1 MSSIVADATGIIPLR
16 LSRALKRTA
25 KFKQPLTRQPEQ
37 TGVGF
42 MYGLQLNLFNL
53 LLVAASPRLRVSL
66 SPTGR
71 ALLVAALLI
80 SAYALVRYWR
90 SLEGRSSKVRFS
102 LVGLRAIT
110 LVLMSCALAGV
121 RVDYEA
127 TMRARLLLSS
137 ARESEARIESAAT
150 DAGERGKVREQM
162 IAALKRKG
170 IEVAAQD
177 AEGSVEVTDDG
188 NVEVANDGEG
198 FIAAA
203 LLTDGAMSVADARRE
218 VERVSENG
226 GGVPVYVVAYSG
238 QSEGASIALESVQ
251 VLGRAVRGVP
261 VAVRCT
267 IHARGMK
274 GRETLLTISDD
285 AKVQA
290 SARVVW
296 TSDDERQAVTL
307 SVVPKVAGWI
317 DYSAKVEAAGG
328 SDASSPSRPFTLY
341 VENKRW
347 RVLFFEGEPTWESK
361 FIRRALEQSGLFEVD
376 YFAQVSRVAAVGTSI
391 EAVEQ
396 KRQEGGSENDA
407 GKNVKQGSTPEA
419 LLHAALQNA
428 ARLNAYDSVIV
439 GATPNALLSS
449 AESARLN
456 AWVERR
462 GGGLIIL
469 GGNSFN
475 GSVAAPGGKLYSL
488 LPTEIGAQGLASPS
502 EGISRGRP
510 LEAEKT
516 RGNLFLTPTEEGAGA
531 LSGYLNASEEA
542 GAKSATLTG
551 QGFRLGV
558 LRPGAMTLAVAEKP
572 GANGMSEEGLAQIAA
587 MRYGLGRTL
596 VFAPADSWRIRT
608 SASGEEDRA
617 GGPFAALW
625 QGLVLWTSAGARA
638 PVEIVLSDESPPE
651 GSEVWAEIRVR
662 DASFAPLKIEKLNAR
677 LQPLTEDTNDASQVS
692 AQPQEVAFSP
702 DAVGASVWRA
712 RLRLSIRGR
721 FALEVDY
728 VASGGNG
735 SVEKQFAVV
744 AQTPQETGA
753 ALDTL
758 RRVSRDTGGDLVTPG
773 EIESIVE
780 RLAATSLSRETV
792 SRTWEMRSWWPVA
805 FIIPLIL
812 SAEWFLRRWWK
823 ID

>member
-1 MSSIVADATGIIPLR
+1 MMTKMKVVLFSLMFVAAPTR
-16 LSRALKRTA
+16 LS
-25 KFKQPLTRQPEQ
+25 
-37 TGVGF
+37 
-42 MYGLQLNLFNL
+42 
-53 LLVAASPRLRVSL
+53 VSL
-66 SPTGR
+66 SPAGR

-90 SLEGRSSKVRFS
+90 SLGVRSNRIRFS

-121 RVDYEA
+121 QIDYDA

-137 ARESEARIESAAT
+137 VQGSEAGVENATT
-150 DAGERGKVREQM
+150 DAGDRSKVREQV
-162 IAALKRKG
+162 IAALKRKD

-177 AEGSVEVTDDG
+177 AEGSVEVK
-188 NVEVANDGEG
+188 NDGEG

-203 LLTDGAMSVADARRE
+203 VLTGGAMSATDARRE
-218 VERVSENG
+218 VERASVGG

-238 QSEGASIALESVQ
+238 QSVGESIALESVT

-267 IHARGMK
+267 AHARGMK
-274 GRETLLTISDD
+274 GRESLLMISDD

-290 SARVVW
+290 SARVQW

-317 DYSAKVEAAGG
+317 DYSAKVEAASG
-328 SDASSPSRPFTLY
+328 SDASRLARPFTLY
-341 VENKRW
+341 VENRRL

-361 FIRRALEQSGLFEVD
+361 FIRRALERSGLFEVD

-391 EAVEQ
+391 EAADQ
-396 KRQEGGSENDA
+396 KQQEAGSEEDA
-407 GKNVKQGSTPEA
+407 SRNVKTGSAPEA
-419 LLHAALQNA
+419 LLHAALQNT

-449 AESARLN
+449 TESAHLN

-462 GGGLIIL
+462 GGGLIVL
-469 GGNSFN
+469 GSNSFN
-475 GSVAAPGGKLYSL
+475 GSVAAPGGKLYGL
-488 LPTEIGAQGLASPS
+488 LPAEIGAQGLASQA
-502 EGISRGRP
+502 EGISQGHP

-516 RGNLFLTPTEEGAGA
+516 RGNLFLTPTAEGAGA
-531 LSGYLNASEEA
+531 LSGYLSASEEA

-551 QGFRLGV
+551 QGFRLGA
-558 LRPGAMTLAVAEKP
+558 LRPGATTLAVAGP
-572 GANGMSEEGLAQIAA
+572 PAANGMSEEGVGLIAG

-596 VFAPADSWRIRT
+596 VFAPSDSWRIRT

-617 GGPFAALW
+617 GGPFTALW
-625 QGLVLWTSAGARA
+625 QGLVLWTSAGARP
-638 PVEIVLSDESPPE
+638 PVEIVLSDESPAE
-651 GSEVWAEIRVR
+651 GSDVWAEIRVR

-677 LQPLTEDTNDASQVS
+677 LQPLTEETGDASQVN
-692 AQPQEVAFSP
+692 AQTQEVAFAP
-702 DAVGASVWRA
+702 DVMGASVWRT
-712 RLRLSIRGR
+712 RLRLSARGR
-721 FALEVDY
+721 FVLEADY
-728 VASGGNG
+728 VAGGGKG

-744 AQTPQETGA
+744 ARTPEEMGA

-758 RRVSRDTGGDLVTPG
+758 RRVSRETDGDLVTFG
-773 EIESIVE
+773 EIDSIAE
-780 RLAATSLSRETV
+780 RLAATSPSRETLR
-792 SRTWEMRSWWPVA
+792 RTWELRSWWPLA
-805 FIIPLIL
+805 FIIPLLL
-812 SAEWFLRRWWK
+812 SAEWFARRWWK

>member
-1 MSSIVADATGIIPLR
+1 MTKMKIL
-16 LSRALKRTA
+16 
-25 KFKQPLTRQPEQ
+25 
-37 TGVGF
+37 
-42 MYGLQLNLFNL
+42 LFNL
-53 LLVAASPRLRVSL
+53 LFVAAPPRPRVSL

-90 SLEGRSSKVRFS
+90 SLDGRSSKVRFS
-102 LVGLRAIT
+102 LVGLRAVT

-121 RVDYEA
+121 QVDYKA

-137 ARESEARIESAAT
+137 ARGSETRVESAT
-150 DAGERGKVREQM
+150 TGAGDSDKVSEQL

-170 IEVAAQD
+170 IEVVAQD
-177 AEGSVEVTDDG
+177 AEGSVEV
-188 NVEVANDGEG
+188 ANEGEG

-203 LLTDGAMSVADARRE
+203 VLTDGAMSAAAARRE
-218 VERVSENG
+218 VERASESG

-238 QSEGASIALESVQ
+238 QSEGAGIALEGVM

-267 IHARGMK
+267 VHARGMN
-274 GRETLLTISDD
+274 GRESLLTISDD

-296 TSDDERQAVTL
+296 TSDDERQAITL
-307 SVVPKVAGWI
+307 LVVPKVAGWI

-328 SDASSPSRPFTLY
+328 ADDVARLSRPLTLY
-341 VENKRW
+341 VENKRA

-396 KRQEGGSENDA
+396 KAQGAGSEDDA
-407 GKNVKQGSTPEA
+407 GKNVKTGSSPEA

-462 GGGLIIL
+462 GGGLIVL
-469 GGNSFN
+469 GGNNFN

-488 LPTEIGAQGLASPS
+488 LPTEIGSQGLASQS
-502 EGISRGRP
+502 EGISQGRP

-531 LSGYLNASEEA
+531 LSGYLSASEET

-551 QGFRLGV
+551 QGFRLGA
-558 LRPGAMTLAVAEKP
+558 LRPGATTLAVAGP
-572 GANGMSEEGLAQIAA
+572 PAANGMSEEGLGLIAA

-617 GGPFAALW
+617 GGPFTALW
-625 QGLVLWTSAGARA
+625 QGLVLWTSAGARP
-638 PVEIVLSDESPPE
+638 PVEIILSDESPSE

-677 LQPLTEDTNDASQVS
+677 LQPLTEDTGAASQMSV
-692 AQPQEVAFSP
+692 QPQEVAFSP
-702 DAVGASVWRA
+702 DVMGASVWRA
-712 RLRLSIRGR
+712 RLRLGARGR
-721 FALEVDY
+721 FALEADY
-728 VASGGNG
+728 VAGGGTG

-744 AQTPQETGA
+744 ARTPLETGA

-758 RRVSRDTGGDLVTPG
+758 RRVSRETGGNLVTPG
-773 EIESIVE
+773 EIESIAE
-780 RLAATSLSRETV
+780 RLAATSPGRETV
-792 SRTWEMRSWWPVA
+792 RRTWELRSWWPLA
-805 FIIPLIL
+805 FILPLLL
-812 SAEWFLRRWWK
+812 SAEWFARRWWK